1 MRFIKTLVYFFR
13 RSPPEPAH
21 CILSNN
27 RELLFGTPGNRIG
40 IYPNV
45 GRDIPYS
52 ITKLRSETFKGV
64 LTSIALL
71 PLNRMLLI
79 GGDSG
84 TISLIC

>member
-1 MRFIKTLVYFFR
+1 MKDNVYFGIFR
-13 RSPPEPAH
+13 HPPEPAH
-21 CILSNN
+21 CILSND

-40 IYPNV
+40 VYPAV
-45 GRDIPYS
+45 TADALYS

-64 LTSIALL
+64 LTSMALL

-84 TISLIC
+84 IISLIC